1 MSERKRPKLPPEWQK
16 AERLTRGIYR
26 LHTPDGKYRY
36 GFAFPDGTF
45 TSFSSRHP
53 ISLEDLRL
61 HYRAEVRGRR
71 DQEMMRKG
79 LGPTLEE
86 IERAQKRRWEKFKR
100 LGLVLEREGDAALL
114 DD

>member
-1 MSERKRPKLPPEWQK
+1 
-16 AERLTRGIYR
+16 
-26 LHTPDGKYRY
+26 
-36 GFAFPDGTF
+36 
-45 TSFSSRHP
+45 
-53 ISLEDLRL
+53 L

-71 DQEMMRKG
+71 DQEMIRKG

-100 LGLVLEREGDAALL
+100 LGLVLEREEDAALL